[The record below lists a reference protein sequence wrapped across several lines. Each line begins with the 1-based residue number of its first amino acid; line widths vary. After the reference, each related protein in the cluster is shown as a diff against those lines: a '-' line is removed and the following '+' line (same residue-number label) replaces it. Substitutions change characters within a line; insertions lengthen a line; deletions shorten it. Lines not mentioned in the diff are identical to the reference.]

1 MAFAISTPTLHSS
14 SSYPGGIPSLFVSV
28 PKYALGLAPFSQ
40 WSGLKQ
46 LGIST
51 TKSSA
56 KMGGKRKCK
65 GRGVYASLFGVGA
78 PEALVI
84 GVVALLVFGPKGLA
98 EEVSR
103 EFKSS
108 LEREIGLDE
117 INNQIPR
124 TFSSDIPRTAPLDNS
139 EDSGTNIE
147 SKESPEDN
155 GSPSESGAY
164 TANEYLKVTQAQF
177 EGALAQLRKEQE
189 EEEKR
194 TALCLNLNLPL
205 RVSEHIPAISLSVSL
220 SLLSFFLIHLLMV
233 LGTSEEPSSV
243 IAPSQNP
250 DIDALQESASVLP
263 PGPSP
268 EP

>member
-1 MAFAISTPTLHSS
+1 MANTIMAFAISTPTLHSS

-28 PKYALGLAPFSQ
+28 PKYALFQQLKAIPHLGFAPFSQ

-46 LGIST
+46 LGISIP
-51 TKSSA
+51 KSSA
-56 KMGGKRKCK
+56 KMGSSYR
-65 GRGVYASLFGVGA
+65 
-78 PEALVI
+78 
-84 GVVALLVFGPKGLA
+84 VVALLVFGPKGLA

-117 INNQIPR
+117 INNPIPR
-124 TFSSDIPRTAPLDNS
+124 TFSSDIPRTAPVDTS

-147 SKESPEDN
+147 SKESPEDD
-155 GSPSESGAY
+155 GSPSETGAY
-164 TANEYLKVTQAQF
+164 TADEYLKVTQAQF
-177 EGALAQLRKEQE
+177 AQLRAEQE
-189 EEEKR
+189 EEEKKNR
-194 TALCLNLNLPL
+194 V
-205 RVSEHIPAISLSVSL
+205 VSESQAPSQ
-220 SLLSFFLIHLLMV
+220 
-233 LGTSEEPSSV
+233 GTSPEPSSV

-250 DIDALQESASVLP
+250 DMDAVQESGSVLP

>member
-1 MAFAISTPTLHSS
+1 MANTTMAFAISTPTLHSS

-28 PKYALGLAPFSQ
+28 PKYAIFQQLKAIPHLGFASFSQ

-46 LGIST
+46 LGISIP
-51 TKSSA
+51 KSSA
-56 KMGGKRKCK
+56 KMGGNGKCK

-117 INNQIPR
+117 INNPIPR
-124 TFSSDIPRTAPLDNS
+124 TFSSDIPRTAPVDTS
-139 EDSGTNIE
+139 EDSGTNIGI
-147 SKESPEDN
+147 KESPDDN
-155 GSPSESGAY
+155 GSPSETGAY
-164 TANEYLKVTQAQF
+164 TADEYLKVTEAQL

-189 EEEKR
+189 EEENKNS
-194 TALCLNLNLPL
+194 TL
-205 RVSEHIPAISLSVSL
+205 SESQTPSQ
-220 SLLSFFLIHLLMV
+220 
-233 LGTSEEPSSV
+233 GTSQEPSAV
-243 IAPSQNP
+243 IAPSQDP
-250 DIDALQESASVLP
+250 DIDALQESGSVLP
-263 PGPSP
+263 P

>member
-1 MAFAISTPTLHSS
+1 
-14 SSYPGGIPSLFVSV
+14 
-28 PKYALGLAPFSQ
+28 
-40 WSGLKQ
+40 
-46 LGIST
+46 
-51 TKSSA
+51 
-56 KMGGKRKCK
+56 MGGKRKCK

-108 LEREIGLDE
+108 LAREIGLDE
-117 INNQIPR
+117 INNPIPR
-124 TFSSDIPRTAPLDNS
+124 TFSSDIPRTAPVDNS

-147 SKESPEDN
+147 SKESPEEN

-164 TANEYLKVTQAQF
+164 TADEYLKVTQAQF

-189 EEEKR
+189 EEEKKNS
-194 TALCLNLNLPL
+194 TL
-205 RVSEHIPAISLSVSL
+205 SESQ
-220 SLLSFFLIHLLMV
+220 
-233 LGTSEEPSSV
+233 TPSQV

-263 PGPSP
+263 PALLQSH
-268 EP
+268 ETLKT

>member
-51 TKSSA
+51 TTSSA

-78 PEALVI
+78 PEVLVI

-117 INNQIPR
+117 VNNPIPR

-155 GSPSESGAY
+155 GSPTESGAY
-164 TANEYLKVTQAQF
+164 TADEYLKVTQAQL

-189 EEEKR
+189 EEEKKNS
-194 TALCLNLNLPL
+194 TL
-205 RVSEHIPAISLSVSL
+205 SESQTPSQ
-220 SLLSFFLIHLLMV
+220 
-233 LGTSEEPSSV
+233 GTSEEPSSV

>member
-14 SSYPGGIPSLFVSV
+14 SSYPGGIASLFVSV

-40 WSGLKQ
+40 WIGLKQ
-46 LGIST
+46 LGISI

-117 INNQIPR
+117 INNPIPR
-124 TFSSDIPRTAPLDNS
+124 TFSSDIPRTSPLDNS

-164 TANEYLKVTQAQF
+164 TADEYLKVTQAQL

-189 EEEKR
+189 EEEKKNS
-194 TALCLNLNLPL
+194 TL
-205 RVSEHIPAISLSVSL
+205 SESQTPSQ
-220 SLLSFFLIHLLMV
+220 
-233 LGTSEEPSSV
+233 GTSEEPSSV